1 VIRGPPLCAY
11 VKRSD
16 PNEEGR
22 LLSRPSGLLAVLV
35 SSFDDLKDLVG
46 VLANNDVLAVHQDEV
61 ISTPPWAL
69 V

>member
-1 VIRGPPLCAY
+1 
-11 VKRSD
+11 
-16 PNEEGR
+16 
-22 LLSRPSGLLAVLV
+22 LLAVLV
-35 SSFDDLKDLVG
+35 LSFDDLVG